1 MHATTKSAGI
11 ESRAATLAVN
21 LAKDVFERA
30 FADAGGRMIERKR
43 LRRGLF
49 KMCLNNPS

>member
-1 MHATTKSAGI
+1 MHAIIKSAGV

-49 KMCLNNPS
+49 KICLNNPS